1 MLWTEA
7 LEVNIEP
14 VEAITPALLKDGYLT
29 VLSETD
35 PPIEV
40 PLLLPNDTIGIST
53 QSELS
58 FSFDVPDGVSN
69 IDTVEL
75 KKYPEKAV
83 LKVELKLDGAVTKT
97 DTIFTKGSIVPNVII
112 DPSRLF
118 VFGAGTPLND
128 EGKIVFGVEET
139 LSNENKFSAEKEMYI
154 DAFKIEDEPVG
165 GSIGPAETIRVTGH
179 VVVDTLFLYS
189 DKLNTAQNLN
199 LLVEISINGV
209 VIESMTFDLPELKT
223 QISGSSPFILNDE
236 MEEEVNKVN
245 IVHLE
250 NPGSITVEISG
261 ENFPE
266 MNSRSILIDSFVI
279 YFPEEFILEPTPG
292 LSDNKY
298 TITNEPFDSYVG
310 KK

>member
-1 MLWTEA
+1 MPGLRSRR
-7 LEVNIEP
+7 VNIEP
-14 VEAITPALLKDGYLT
+14 VEAITPALLKDGYGSS
-29 VLSETD
+29 VETD

-40 PLLLPNDTIGIST
+40 PLLLPNDTIISK
-53 QSELS
+53 SELS

-75 KKYPEKAV
+75 KSTRCRI
-83 LKVELKLDGAVTKT
+83 KVELKLDGAVTKT

-199 LLVEISINGV
+199 LLVEISI
-209 VIESMTFDLPELKT
+209 TAL
-223 QISGSSPFILNDE
+223 
-236 MEEEVNKVN
+236 
-245 IVHLE
+245 
-250 NPGSITVEISG
+250 
-261 ENFPE
+261 
-266 MNSRSILIDSFVI
+266 
-279 YFPEEFILEPTPG
+279 
-292 LSDNKY
+292 
-298 TITNEPFDSYVG
+298 
-310 KK
+310 